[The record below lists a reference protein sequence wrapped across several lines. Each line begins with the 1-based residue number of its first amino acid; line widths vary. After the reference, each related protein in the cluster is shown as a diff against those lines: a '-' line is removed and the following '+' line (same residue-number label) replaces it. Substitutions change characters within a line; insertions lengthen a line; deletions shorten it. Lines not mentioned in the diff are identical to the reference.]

1 MFPKRK
7 DNAMVIIL
15 TDMNTT
21 YWDFT
26 QSRRVKCSTNTMP
39 LNPENKILGSIITF
53 IFKNKMILREN
64 N

>member
-39 LNPENKILGSIITF
+39 LNPENKNI
-53 IFKNKMILREN
+53 REHYYFYF
-64 N
+64 

>member
-1 MFPKRK
+1 
-7 DNAMVIIL
+7 MVIIL

-26 QSRRVKCSTNTMP
+26 QSRPVKCSTNTMP